1 MNTIREN
8 GFRNHFKKRKNAC
21 SDKLSRG
28 TQGLMILLCL
38 FCFGVSSSYSQ
49 QPTKIKVAVLPFGHA
64 NQTLDEHMAKVAEN
78 MISSVLLN
86 SGRVALAERNELE
99 KILAEQKFSN
109 SGLVDDAQAVKF
121 GQLSG
126 AKFIVVGTISS
137 ANYILNEST
146 TTTEKQKGKQKK
158 SHTVTNNT
166 ETQRIESGA
175 IGLQL
180 KILDVTTGDLL
191 FSDSYSFSGQS
202 KKKIK
207 GQESFLTDLLTDGF
221 KQRRVSSNIIKFFPI
236 EGSILLVDEKSAL
249 INIGSEFRLEKGTII
264 EVTSLEERTTS
275 TGQIIKVPREIAKLR
290 VTKVSG
296 RDMSECSVQSGKLS
310 DLREGMS
317 VIIR

>member
-1 MNTIREN
+1 M
-8 GFRNHFKKRKNAC
+8 KKFFILN
-21 SDKLSRG
+21 KLSRG

-49 QPTKIKVAVLPFGHA
+49 QPTKTKVAVLPFGHA
-64 NQTLDEHMAKVAEN
+64 DRTLDKHMAKVAEN

-86 SGRVALAERNELE
+86 FGRVALAERNELE

-109 SGLVDDAQAVKF
+109 SDLVDESQAVRLGK
-121 GQLSG
+121 LSG

-137 ANYILNEST
+137 ANYMLNENT
-146 TTTEKQKGKQKK
+146 TTTAKQKGKQKK

-166 ETQRIESGA
+166 ATQRTESGA

-180 KILDVTTGDLL
+180 KILDVTSGDLL

-221 KQRRVSSNIIKFFPI
+221 KQRRTSSNILKFFPI
-236 EGSILLVDEKSAL
+236 EGSILLVEEKSVL
-249 INIGSEFRLEKGTII
+249 INIGSDFRVEKGTIV
-264 EVTSLEERTTS
+264 EVTSLEKRTSS
-275 TGQIIKVPREIAKLR
+275 TGKIIEVPKEIAKLQ
-290 VTKVSG
+290 VTKVTG
-296 RDMSECSVQSGKLS
+296 RDMSECSLKGGKLS
-310 DLREGMS
+310 DLQEGMS
-317 VIIR
+317 VMIR